1 MESGEVTS
9 DDGDETCNQQG
20 IYGEDLGVE
29 CFFYPLGR
37 IENKHG
43 WCEWGQLA
51 FVLRNWNGAPHTNT
65 ETRDVVYLTGGN

>member
-29 CFFYPLGR
+29 CFFYPLVR

-43 WCEWGQLA
+43 WCEWG
-51 FVLRNWNGAPHTNT
+51 
-65 ETRDVVYLTGGN
+65 